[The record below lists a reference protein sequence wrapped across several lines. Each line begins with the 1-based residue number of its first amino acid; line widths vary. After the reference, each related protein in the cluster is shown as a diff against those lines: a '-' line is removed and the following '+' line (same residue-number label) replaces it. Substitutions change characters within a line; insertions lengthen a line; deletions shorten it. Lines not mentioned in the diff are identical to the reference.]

1 MTTTWTID
9 SSQSDVLIKKRRSI
23 IAYLSGTKDNFNGH
37 VDINDN
43 KLEDVA
49 LAFSLEVNKNYTKI
63 EDIDTHLK
71 LSNYFDTDVH
81 PMISFKSTYFEKINN
96 NINFLKGNLT
106 IKNVTKVVELDTK
119 LVGYN
124 TYNGVKKAFFE
135 IKGQIDPKDF
145 GLAPHFF
152 NQSDTVATAQKIHLI
167 ANLEFRI

>member
-23 IAYLSGTKDNFNGH
+23 IAYLSGTTDNFKGH

-63 EDIDTHLK
+63 EDKDAHLK
-71 LSNYFDTDVH
+71 LSNYFATDAY
-81 PMISFKSTYFEKINN
+81 PTISFKSTYFEKINN

-106 IKNVTKVVELDTK
+106 IKDVTNVVELDTK
-119 LVGYN
+119 FVGYN

-145 GLAPHFF
+145 RLPPPFF
-152 NQSDTVATAQKIHLI
+152 NQLDTAATAQKIHLI
-167 ANLEFRI
+167 ANLEFII

>member
-37 VDINDN
+37 VDIKDN

-49 LAFSLEVNKNYTKI
+49 LAFSLEINKNHSKLK
-63 EDIDTHLK
+63 DIDNHLR
-71 LSNYFDTDVH
+71 LSDYFANEAH
-81 PMISFKSTYFEKINN
+81 PMITFKSTYFEKINN

-145 GLAPHFF
+145 GLATQFHNNPE
-152 NQSDTVATAQKIHLI
+152 TVATAQKIHLI
-167 ANLEFRI
+167 ANLEFII

>member
-145 GLAPHFF
+145 GLTPHFF